1 MFTLLIYR
9 VILLLLMPILLLAL
23 LFRSIS
29 NPQYRQ
35 RLSERLGFFPNSPY
49 PKTNGKGGIVVHAA
63 SVGEV
68 IALTP
73 FVEQLL
79 QQYPHLPITVTTF
92 TPTGSAQVRKQFGSR
107 VQHAFL
113 PLDIFPC
120 TQLFLAR
127 LQPKLMIFMETELWP
142 NLINQCASKKI
153 KLLLI
158 NGRLSANSMK
168 NYQKISALI
177 KPTLNSF
184 DKILC
189 QSQGNFNNFLQ
200 LGASAERC
208 QISGNLKFDI
218 SINANTR
225 EKQTKLSAL
234 LPSNRPIWLVASTHP
249 GDEKIALAAFEI
261 IKNLFPHLL
270 LVLVPRHPERFS
282 SVAKLCISQGYS
294 LAKRSENTAVTEQ
307 NIWLLDTLG
316 ELMAAYALADI
327 ITMGGSFSHIGGHNP
342 LEPALF
348 KKPIIVGNDMNNF
361 TEILIQLKQNQG
373 IIQLPSTQLL
383 SAQLPSTQLSSTH
396 LPATKNDIH
405 QQLAQAVINLLEDKE
420 AANLLGIQAHNVVLN
435 NQGAS
440 SLTLAQV
447 QALLL

>member
-1 MFTLLIYR
+1 MFALLIYR
-9 VILLLLMPILLLAL
+9 VILLLLMPIVLLAL

-29 NPQYRQ
+29 NSSYRQ
-35 RLSERLGFFPNSPY
+35 RLSERLGFFPSSSSTKSHN
-49 PKTNGKGGIVVHAA
+49 KDGIVVHAA

-73 FVEQLL
+73 FVEQLI
-79 QQYPHLPITVTTF
+79 QQYPNLPITVTTF
-92 TPTGSAQVRKQFGSR
+92 TPTGSAQVKKHFGSR

-113 PLDIFPC
+113 PLDILPC
-120 TQLFLAR
+120 TQLFLAH

-142 NLINQCASKKI
+142 NLISLCASKKI

-177 KPTLNSF
+177 KPTLNHF

-189 QSQGNFNNFLQ
+189 QSQDNLDNFLQ
-200 LGASAERC
+200 LGAIAERC
-208 QISGNLKFDI
+208 QVSGNLKFDI

-225 EKQTKLSAL
+225 NKQATLVEL
-234 LPSNRPIWLVASTHP
+234 LPIDRPIWLVASTHQ
-249 GDEKIALAAFEI
+249 GDEEIALMAFKI
-261 IKNLFPHLL
+261 IKKLFPQLL

-282 SVAKLCISQGYS
+282 IVAKLCINQGYS
-294 LAKRSENTAVTEQ
+294 LAKRSENVTVTEQ

-327 ITMGGSFSHIGGHNP
+327 VTMGGSFSHIGGHNP

-348 KKPIIVGNDMNNF
+348 KKPIIVGSDMSNF
-361 TEILIQLKQNQG
+361 VEVLMQLKQNQG
-373 IIQLPSTQLL
+373 IIQL
-383 SAQLPSTQLSSTH
+383 SS
-396 LPATKNDIH
+396 TKNDNY
-405 QQLAQAVINLLEDKE
+405 QQLAQTVINLLEDKD
-420 AANLLGIQAHNVVLN
+420 ASNLLGSRAHRVVLN

-440 SLTLAQV
+440 ARTLAQV
-447 QALLL
+447 QELMT